1 MKWGIRQLIASLRT
15 DATDP
20 YQKLVPD
27 GVVDL
32 SEVINPLVG
41 IASTGRVV
49 NEFEE
54 YNLARHAADLLQR
67 FLPMSKPTKKD
78 LENTILGILTVH
90 FAALREMVAIK
101 PDVSID
107 EILSGA
113 FSDEK
118 MRNLQDEFK
127 AVPVSISQDG
137 GVRPLFGIMKIFSRP
152 IPRTVQSILGP
163 AIRKMSKLE
172 FFIHKELGEF
182 HPDPDDDIDGEA
194 EDEWTD
200 DDDWD
205 DDDDASDE
213 DD

>member
-54 YNLARHAADLLQR
+54 YNLGRFSATLLQR
-67 FLPMSKPTKKD
+67 LLPMPKPTIRD
-78 LENTILGILTVH
+78 LQNAVLTLITVLI
-90 FAALREMVAIK
+90 AVLREVVAIK

-107 EILSGA
+107 EVLSGA
-113 FSDEK
+113 LSDENV
-118 MRNLQDEFK
+118 RNLQDEFK

-163 AIRKMSKLE
+163 AIRKMGKLE
-172 FFIHKELGEF
+172 FFIRNELGEF
-182 HPDPDDDIDGEA
+182 RPDPEDDINDEA
-194 EDEWTD
+194 VDEWAD
-200 DDDWD
+200 EDDW
-205 DDDDASDE
+205 DDDASDE

>member
-32 SEVINPLVG
+32 SEVINPLIG
-41 IASTGRVV
+41 ITSTGQVV

-54 YNLARHAADLLQR
+54 YNLNRHLANVLQR
-67 FLPMSKPTKKD
+67 FLPMPTPTKKD
-78 LENTILGILTVH
+78 LENAVLGVLTMHVS
-90 FAALREMVAIK
+90 ALREMVAIK
-101 PDVSID
+101 PDVSIN

-118 MRNLQDEFK
+118 MRSLQDEFK

-137 GVRPLFGIMKIFSRP
+137 EVRPLFGIMKIFSQP
-152 IPRTVQSILGP
+152 IPRTMQSILGP
-163 AIRKMSKLE
+163 AIRKMGKLE
-172 FFIHKELGEF
+172 FFIRKELGEF

>member
-1 MKWGIRQLIASLRT
+1 MKWGIRQLIASLTT

-54 YNLARHAADLLQR
+54 YNLGRFSGTLLQR
-67 FLPMSKPTKKD
+67 LLPPTKPTNKD
-78 LENTILGILTVH
+78 LLNAVLALVAMLIAV
-90 FAALREMVAIK
+90 LREVVAIK

-113 FSDEK
+113 FSEEK
-118 MRNLQDEFK
+118 MRGLQDEFK

-137 GVRPLFGIMKIFSRP
+137 GVRPLFGIMKIFSQP

-163 AIRKMSKLE
+163 AIRKMGKLE
-172 FFIHKELGEF
+172 FFIRKELGEF
-182 HPDPDDDIDGEA
+182 HPDPDDDIDVEA

-200 DDDWD
+200 EDDWD
-205 DDDDASDE
+205 DDDSSDE

>member
-27 GVVDL
+27 GVIDL

-54 YNLARHAADLLQR
+54 YNLGRFSATLLQR
-67 FLPMSKPTKKD
+67 LLPMPKPTIRD
-78 LENTILGILTVH
+78 LQNAVLALITVLI
-90 FAALREMVAIK
+90 AVLREVVAIK

-107 EILSGA
+107 EVLSGA
-113 FSDEK
+113 LSDENV
-118 MRNLQDEFK
+118 RNLQDEFK
-127 AVPVSISQDG
+127 AVPISISQDG

-163 AIRKMSKLE
+163 AIRKMGKLE
-172 FFIHKELGEF
+172 FFIRNELGEF
-182 HPDPDDDIDGEA
+182 RPDPEDDIDGEA

-205 DDDDASDE
+205 DDDASDE

>member
-54 YNLARHAADLLQR
+54 YNLGRFSATLLQR
-67 FLPMSKPTKKD
+67 LLPMPKPTIKD
-78 LENTILGILTVH
+78 LQNAVLTLITVLI
-90 FAALREMVAIK
+90 AVLREVVAIK

-107 EILSGA
+107 EVLSGA
-113 FSDEK
+113 LSDENV
-118 MRNLQDEFK
+118 RNLQDEFK

-163 AIRKMSKLE
+163 AIRKMGKLE
-172 FFIHKELGEF
+172 FFIRNELGEF
-182 HPDPDDDIDGEA
+182 RPDPEDDINDEA
-194 EDEWTD
+194 VDEWAD
-200 DDDWD
+200 EDDW
-205 DDDDASDE
+205 DDDASDE

>member
-32 SEVINPLVG
+32 SEAINPLVG

-54 YNLARHAADLLQR
+54 YNLGRFSATLLQR
-67 FLPMSKPTKKD
+67 LLPMPKPTIRD
-78 LENTILGILTVH
+78 LQNAVLALITVLI
-90 FAALREMVAIK
+90 AVLREVVAIK

-107 EILSGA
+107 EVLSGA
-113 FSDEK
+113 LSDENV
-118 MRNLQDEFK
+118 RNLQDEFK

-152 IPRTVQSILGP
+152 IPRTVQSIPGP
-163 AIRKMSKLE
+163 AIRKMGKLE
-172 FFIHKELGEF
+172 FFIRNELGEF
-182 HPDPDDDIDGEA
+182 RPDPEDDIDDEV
-194 EDEWTD
+194 EDEWAD
-200 DDDWD
+200 EDDW
-205 DDDDASDE
+205 DDDASDE